1 MPEELTQIRMGKIV
15 KEKYPDLEQEDQEGI
30 RQRVIAAM
38 NITQKAKEN
47 VNNNFIKDQLGQNP
61 NTGLIDGIRKF
72 IEHNEMYIKNTHHC
86 SCNKL
91 KNPFFI

>member
-1 MPEELTQIRMGKIV
+1 MGKIV

-72 IEHNEMYIKNTHHC
+72 VTDVSDLNIDLIDKISDLEKPI
-86 SCNKL
+86 SL
-91 KNPFFI
+91 